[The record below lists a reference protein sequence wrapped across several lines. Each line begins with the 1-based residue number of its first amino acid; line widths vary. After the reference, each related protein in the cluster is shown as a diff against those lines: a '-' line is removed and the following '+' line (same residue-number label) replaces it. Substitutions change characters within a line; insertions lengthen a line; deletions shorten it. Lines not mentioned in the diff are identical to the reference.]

1 MPGQYPQ
8 FGQQFGGPFG
18 MPGLGGMG
26 AMPGGYGAGSG
37 VRYEPQVVVPD
48 DPNGVLNNSHA
59 AASILAHPSLVVVR
73 QLEMMNVF
81 LGVSTNAG
89 LSCEQQADMQYE
101 QANKYA
107 IYEPGG
113 NVVG

>member
-1 MPGQYPQ
+1 
-8 FGQQFGGPFG
+8 

-26 AMPGGYGAGSG
+26 AMPGYGPG

-81 LGVSTNAG
+81 LGVSTLAVPS
-89 LSCEQQADMQYE
+89 L
-101 QANKYA
+101 
-107 IYEPGG
+107 
-113 NVVG
+113 

>member
-1 MPGQYPQ
+1 MPGQYP
-8 FGQQFGGPFG
+8 QFGGPFG

-26 AMPGGYGAGSG
+26 AMPGYGSGSG

-81 LGVSTNAG
+81 LGVSDQAG
-89 LSCEQQADMQYE
+89 ESPARS
-101 QANKYA
+101 
-107 IYEPGG
+107 
-113 NVVG
+113 